1 MRASVPDSAGRIGI
15 RAPLVK
21 LEWVDSETLLFMRKE
36 RYEPYDAL
44 VSYLDTNPPFIYEV
58 FDNGV
63 FVMRLIDVDIS
74 AIGVAQD
81 IDLSVIVKKFE
92 KEEKI
97 DFVKLVFVGALL
109 ALL

>member
-1 MRASVPDSAGRIGI
+1 MRASIPDSVDEIGI
-15 RAPLVK
+15 QAPLVK
-21 LEWVDSETLLFMRKE
+21 LERVESETLLYMRKE
-36 RYEPYDAL
+36 SYGRYSPL
-44 VSYLDTNPPFIYEV
+44 VSYLGTNPLFIYEV
-58 FDNGV
+58 FDNSV

>member
-1 MRASVPDSAGRIGI
+1 MRANVPDSVDEIGI
-15 RAPLVK
+15 QAPLVK
-21 LEWVDSETLLFMRKE
+21 LVWVDSETLIYLRKE
-36 RYEPYDAL
+36 SYGRYSPL
-44 VSYLDTNPPFIYEV
+44 VSYLGTNPLSIYEV
-58 FDNGV
+58 FDNSV

-81 IDLSVIVKKFE
+81 IDLSVRVKKFK

-97 DFVKLVFVGALL
+97 DFVKLAFYNVLL